1 MNDSRNEIRE
11 LWCRQLSGEQLNG
24 HESQRLQNA
33 LREDSDLQFELSG
46 DATSHALLSS
56 LEDVAQTKD
65 KFVQAVMQQINADQA
80 APLDS
85 ANTMATSVIE
95 SPGLPMVADARR
107 SDNRRE
113 NKRQRSQL
121 WLSFA
126 VTLVLFVSLGLFFW
140 SQSQRQQNVAETE
153 RSPNKSDVEQK
164 SVRPLQV
171 DQPTVDDDHNVAVAD
186 DVNPN
191 GSHPAEDADDS
202 PPRVAVNDNE
212 TTPSTPDDDLASSE
226 APNMSEE
233 TRPDIASQSFATL
246 TRIEN
251 PVWEREDTVGARLRN
266 EVVRLFGGTIE
277 LTFDDGAIVTLEG
290 PVEFQPL
297 TASLL
302 ELRRGH
308 LSATVPKPAIGFKVI
323 TPTAEVVDLG
333 TEFDVSVKDTGASD
347 VVIRKGEIEVA
358 PGGRNSK
365 NIQKWKLVPGG
376 LNHAS
381 FYARPG
387 NDQSGPIVAKAQG
400 ARGQFRGVISIDGK
414 TAKFRSENT
423 FNNVH
428 QRVLTHLKNSQDTIQ
443 PQWQDFVDSM
453 QQKMRGTMNFNGRQ
467 MQFGN
472 LDEVMRLHNQLQSQ
486 LNIRAG
492 TPFNG
497 SIDINGKVIQ
507 FQTREEFEAARRAAF
522 GPAANFGAGDIFER
536 QAGPE

>member
-85 ANTMATSVIE
+85 AITMATSVIE
-95 SPGLPMVADARR
+95 SPGLPMVADARG
-107 SDNRRE
+107 SDDRRE

-140 SQSQRQQNVAETE
+140 SQSQRQQNVVETG
-153 RSPNKSDVEQK
+153 RSTNKSDVEQK

-171 DQPTVDDDHNVAVAD
+171 DQPTVDDDRNVAVAD

-226 APNMSEE
+226 APNMTEE

-246 TRIEN
+246 TSIEN

-536 QAGPE
+536 QTGPE